1 MKCIVFGL
9 GLVLASTGTL
19 SANPLKSLYTTIE
32 VKDCRKISS
41 HVDGQAWL
49 CRGLDGYP
57 VYFAEGDLR
66 TFVSIGPKAEATR
79 AAEQTLG
86 PFNSLFPDKKAKR
99 STLEWRFVRRDG
111 RVVPYATILRYF
123 TSNDKGKGQVL
134 VVSKV
139 AGGEVC
145 HVAHIDA
152 LANPD
157 AIALARKVAD
167 ETARGF
173 NCKSEPMTV
182 GKTGRSPM

>member
-1 MKCIVFGL
+1 MKCFMFGL
-9 GLVLASTGTL
+9 GLVLASAGL
-19 SANPLKSLYTTIE
+19 ASASPLKSLYTTIA
-32 VKDCRKISS
+32 VKECRRISS
-41 HVDGQAWL
+41 HADGHAWR

-66 TFVSIGPKAEATR
+66 TFVAVGPKAESTR

-86 PFNSLFPDKKAKR
+86 PFNSLFPNKKSRR
-99 STLEWRFVRRDG
+99 STLEWRFVRQDG

-123 TSNDKGKGQVL
+123 TSNETGKGQVL
-134 VVSKV
+134 IVSKV
-139 AGGEVC
+139 VGNDVC
-145 HVAHIDA
+145 HVAYIDA

-167 ETARGF
+167 ETARNF
-173 NCKSEPMTV
+173 DCKSGPMTV